1 MRLSDLKGVG
11 PTTLERLHEL
21 GIVHAM
27 DLLFYAPRRYQ
38 VYELGLKQGLCTVE
52 ATIVSPPVTRMVK
65 GRLQLLTMEAL
76 IEQRTIKCTIF
87 GRNYMAKQLN
97 VGDVKYFTGTF
108 DNAMVVQE
116 VHATFQPIRPLYTT
130 GELRQSLLVQL
141 IQQVKPLAASAK
153 ETLSVRHRSEYQL
166 IDQATYLNWVHAPSS
181 MEQVKQVL
189 RRSKYEELLYYQLLA
204 KYLRSLN
211 QTTGVGL
218 SFSAKAINQFL
229 AALPFKMTNGQTQ
242 AVREILADLSAPT
255 PMYRLLQGDVGSGKT
270 AVAMV
275 AMIATVDAGYQ
286 AALMVPTEVLAMQHF
301 KSFLRLMN
309 NKSIVLLT
317 GTNKDKATYAAIASG
332 KAQIIIGTH
341 ALFQEAVVYNK
352 LGLVVADEQ
361 HRFGVNQRKAMLDKA
376 LSPNLLSMSATPIPR
391 TLAISLFGD
400 MEVSTIAE
408 LPADRLPI
416 QTKVVALEDIKEVLA
431 FCQQQINHKKQVF
444 VVTSVIEASEQGL
457 LDAKRTFDFFGQKLT
472 AKVGLLHGNMV
483 NEEKQRVMNAFANR
497 SLDCLVA
504 TTVIEVGVDVPN
516 ATVMV
521 ILDAQRFGLSQLHQ
535 LRGRIGRGDAQS
547 YCFLVHQS
555 TTESAND
562 RLQFLET
569 QHDGFA
575 IAEEDLATRGPGEF
589 LGNAQSGFPQF
600 RFSDLFE
607 DVKILQVAAKDAADI
622 VYNKDLPEYQMYWEY
637 LIQHVGEQHDQN
649 RD

>member
-1 MRLSDLKGVG
+1 MRLADLKGVG

-21 GIVHAM
+21 GLVHAV
-27 DLLFYAPRRYQ
+27 DLLFFAPRRYQ
-38 VYELGLKQGLCTVE
+38 FYELGLKQGTCTVE
-52 ATIVSPPVTRMVK
+52 ATLISPPVTRMVK
-65 GRLQLLTMEAL
+65 GRLQILTFEAM
-76 IEQRTIKCTIF
+76 IDGFPVKCTIF
-87 GRNYMAKQLN
+87 GRNYLAKQLK
-97 VGDVKYFTGTF
+97 VGELKYLTGTMDSNF
-108 DNAMVVQE
+108 VVQE
-116 VHATFQPIRPLYTT
+116 LHNAFQPIRPLYKT

-141 IQQVKPLAASAK
+141 LQQVKPLIASVK
-153 ETLSVRHRSEYQL
+153 ETLSQRHIKEYQL
-166 IDQATYLNWVHAPSS
+166 IDIQTYLQWVHEPAS

-189 RRSKYEELLYYQLLA
+189 RRAKYEELLYYQLLA
-204 KYLRSLN
+204 KYLRDVN
-211 QTTGVGL
+211 QTTGAGL
-218 SFSAKAINQFL
+218 NFPASAVNNFIAS
-229 AALPFKMTNGQTQ
+229 LPFSMTNGQTT
-242 AVREILADLSAPT
+242 AVRDILDDLIAPS

-275 AMIATVDAGYQ
+275 AMIATVEAGFQ

-301 KSFLRLMN
+301 KSFQRTIK

-317 GTNKDKATYAAIASG
+317 GSNKDKATVEAIASG
-332 KAQIIIGTH
+332 AAQIIIGTH
-341 ALFQEAVVYNK
+341 ALFQQAVTYHK

-361 HRFGVNQRKAMLDKA
+361 HRFGVNQRKAMLEKA

-400 MEVSTIAE
+400 MDVSTIAE
-408 LPADRLPI
+408 LPKNRLPV
-416 QTKVVALEDIKEVLA
+416 QTKVVALEDIKEVLT
-431 FCQQQINHKKQVF
+431 FCQQQINNKKQVF
-444 VVTSVIEASEQGL
+444 VVTSVIEASDQGL
-457 LDAKRTFDFFGQKLT
+457 LDVKRTHEFFGQKLT
-472 AKVGLLHGNMV
+472 ANVGLLHGKLV
-483 NEEKQRVMNAFANR
+483 NEEKQRVMNAFAKR
-497 SLDCLVA
+497 TIDCLVA

-535 LRGRIGRGDAQS
+535 LRGRIGRGDATS
-547 YCFLVHQS
+547 YCYLVHQS
-555 TTESAND
+555 TTEAAD
-562 RLQFLET
+562 ERLQFLET

-575 IAEEDLATRGPGEF
+575 IAEEDLAVRGPGEF

-622 VYNKDLPEYQMYWEY
+622 VYNKALPEYKMYWDY
-637 LIQHVGEQHDQN
+637 LVQQVGEKHDQN